1 MNLQTKYFIEGGV
14 CLVDKENK
22 NDITKS
28 IKLTAKYKINMNIA
42 IKKVDDYY
50 WQAKIDNNELIC
62 YTLNDL
68 VIQLKSI
75 YNVTIHLLTFNNL
88 N

>member
-1 MNLQTKYFIEGGV
+1 
-14 CLVDKENK
+14 
-22 NDITKS
+22 
-28 IKLTAKYKINMNIA
+28 MNIA
-42 IKKVDDYY
+42 IKKVDNYY
-50 WQAKIDNNELIC
+50 WQAKINNNELIC

>member
-1 MNLQTKYFIEGGV
+1 
-14 CLVDKENK
+14 
-22 NDITKS
+22 
-28 IKLTAKYKINMNIA
+28 MNIS
-42 IKKVDDYY
+42 IKKVDSYY
-50 WQAKIDNNELIC
+50 WLAKIDSNELIC